1 MEIFSYPLKMTV
13 EFSIDI
19 LSYNRTREYLQ
30 YLELKPSFL
39 VIWQNL
45 FQSCIFWY
53 YHKTTLEIYAVILS
67 AFAHFLESV
76 SWIIA

>member
-30 YLELKPSFL
+30 YLELKPSG
-39 VIWQNL
+39 NL
-45 FQSCIFWY
+45 TKPLS
-53 YHKTTLEIYAVILS
+53 IL
-67 AFAHFLESV
+67 HFLTLS
-76 SWIIA
+76 